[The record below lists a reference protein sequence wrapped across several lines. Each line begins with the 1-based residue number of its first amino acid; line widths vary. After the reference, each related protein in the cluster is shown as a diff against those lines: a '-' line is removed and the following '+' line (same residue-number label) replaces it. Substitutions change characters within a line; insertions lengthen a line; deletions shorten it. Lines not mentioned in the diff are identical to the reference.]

1 MADAT
6 LRKLVTNLSVTTQAS
21 VADLVKKSGILQNAL
36 VIPSSHGKFHKYKK
50 VSALPTASFRNIGGS
65 YTDQTVND
73 EIHQLDLKMCG
84 LIQSEDKAICDEI
97 GVRKYFEDNRPAIMA
112 SMGQKMSTGIV
123 YGTNATY
130 GDASSFLGWHEI
142 AQANGSGYYAT
153 AGGTTNTTTI
163 FIVKFEGGV
172 NGNGVVF
179 NSKTMNGGNL
189 ISTQVL
195 NNAKPVL
202 EYTGSGTKKP
212 VYQVLYET
220 DLAYLSSS
228 VFSIY
233 ALYGVDTGSNV
244 PTDAELKLGIDA
256 IKASPADSMIFTS
269 RMGKRGI
276 ETLNIS
282 DIQTT
287 PETDDYNNL
296 VERYNGIKIVVDEN
310 ILETEATTN
319 LPY

>member
-21 VADLVKKSGILQNAL
+21 VADLVKSSGILQNA
-36 VIPSSHGKFHKYKK
+36 VAIPSSHGKFHKYKK
-50 VSALPTASFRNIGGS
+50 VSALPSASFRNIGGS
-65 YTDQTVND
+65 YTDQTIND
-73 EIHQLDLKMCG
+73 EVHQLDLKMCG

-97 GVRKYFEDNRPAIMA
+97 GVRKYFEDNRPAIME
-112 SMGQKMSTGIV
+112 SLSQKMVTGVI

-130 GDASSFLGWHEI
+130 GDDSAFLGWHDI
-142 AQANGSGYYAT
+142 AAANGSDYYAT
-153 AGGTTNTTTI
+153 AGASTACTTI
-163 FIVKFEGGV
+163 FIVKFKPGV
-172 NGNGVVF
+172 NGNGIVY
-179 NSKTMNGGNL
+179 NSKTMSGGSL
-189 ISTQVL
+189 INTQVL
-195 NNAKPVL
+195 NNAQPVL
-202 EYTGSGTKKP
+202 EYTGDGTKKP

-228 VFSIY
+228 IFSVY
-233 ALYGVDTGSNV
+233 ALYGVDAGTNV

-256 IKASPADSMIFTS
+256 IKASPGDSMIFTS
-269 RMGKRGI
+269 RMGKRAI

-296 VERYNGIKIVVDEN
+296 VSRYNGLKIVVDEN
-310 ILETEATTN
+310 ILDTEATAN